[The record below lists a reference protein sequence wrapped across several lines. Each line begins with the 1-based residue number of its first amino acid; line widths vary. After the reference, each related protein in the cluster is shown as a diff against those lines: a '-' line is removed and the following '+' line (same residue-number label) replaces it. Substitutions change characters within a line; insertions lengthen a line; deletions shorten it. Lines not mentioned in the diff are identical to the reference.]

1 MFNLFKSS
9 DARRREPEFRLEAKL
24 RSAANTQ
31 RRRAGLRLLPWLG
44 LAALL
49 AAGTLALLGI
59 ARHQWLY
66 RVPAFALTTIE
77 VRREVGALSEA
88 EILATAG
95 IRRGMNTLALD
106 LPSIQARLHRHPRVE
121 RAELRR
127 ELPGTLRL
135 VIHERFPVARV
146 RPSNSTTNNAAF
158 QLDGYYLLD
167 DTGFT
172 LMPFRP
178 GQASQETL
186 EAEAALPVVVG
197 AVTTDFV
204 PGRPITH
211 ENTLSALRLLS
222 AFEGSTMVG
231 VTDIL
236 TVDVSQP
243 GDLVV
248 VTSTG
253 SRITFGRRDFDP
265 TFSVQLRRWQ
275 AVHQDSLRQNRIIG
289 SLDVSVLNNAP
300 LRWLEEGQ
308 VPPPAPTHPKPKRVK
323 PPRRHV

>member
-1 MFNLFKSS
+1 MFNPFKSS

-49 AAGTLALLGI
+49 VFATLALLGI

-66 RVPAFALTTIE
+66 RVPAFALQAIE
-77 VRREVGALSEA
+77 IRRDGALSES

-95 IRRGMNTLALD
+95 VRRGMNTLALD
-106 LPSIQARLHRHPRVE
+106 LPSIQARLHRHPRIE

-158 QLDGYYLLD
+158 QLDSYYLLD

-178 GQASQETL
+178 GQASPETL

-197 AVTTDFV
+197 AVTTNFV

-211 ENTLSALRLLS
+211 ENTLSALRLLG
-222 AFEGSTMVG
+222 AFELSTMAG
-231 VTDIL
+231 LTDIL
-236 TVDVSQP
+236 TLDVSQP
-243 GDLVV
+243 GDLVA

-265 TFSVQLRRWQ
+265 NFSVQLRRWH

-289 SLDVSVLNNAP
+289 SLDVSVYNNAP

-308 VPPPAPTHPKPKRVK
+308 IPPAAPTNPKPKRVK